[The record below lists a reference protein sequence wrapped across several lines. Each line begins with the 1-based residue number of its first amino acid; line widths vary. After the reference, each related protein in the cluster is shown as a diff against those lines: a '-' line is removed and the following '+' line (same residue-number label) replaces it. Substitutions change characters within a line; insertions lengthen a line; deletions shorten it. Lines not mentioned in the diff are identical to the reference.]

1 MTVRIE
7 LRDAMFGEAEK
18 TLVEM
23 GGFHV
28 STFRYASGVAAL
40 KLTNKRGHLIIL
52 PFKGQQIWRC
62 VLDGRDLS
70 MKSMFDEPVDTRN
83 YLETYGAFFI
93 HCGMSVMGVPG
104 PDDKHPLHGEMPNA
118 PFQKSWLICDEKT
131 ATITLGGSYHY
142 AVAFTVNYL
151 ATSSI
156 TLGENDAV
164 FDIRLNV
171 ENLKSSPMELMYLAH
186 ANFRP
191 VDHGE
196 LVYSAPYTKDS
207 VRVRQSIP
215 SHIKPKAGY
224 REFIDQ
230 LAKTPELHHVLKPG
244 LAFDPEIVFFID
256 MEADK
261 QGFAHAMLKRP
272 DGMADYIRYRPD
284 QAAKC
289 VRWIC
294 RTGEQDAIGMA
305 FPSTA
310 EPEGYTAEKAKGN
323 LVELAGGAHW
333 TIDMRLGSLTAA
345 EVQLLSKEIGKA

>member
-1 MTVRIE
+1 MSLRIE
-7 LRDAMFGEAEK
+7 LRETMFGEAEK
-18 TLVEM
+18 PLVEM
-23 GGFHV
+23 GGFRV
-28 STFRYASGVAAL
+28 STFRYASGVAAVRIA
-40 KLTNKRGHLIIL
+40 NRRGHLIIL

-62 VLDGRDLS
+62 VMDGRDLS
-70 MKSMFDEPVDTRN
+70 MKSMFDEPVETRN

-104 PDDKHPLHGEMPNA
+104 PDDTHPLHGEMPNA
-118 PFQKSWLICDEKT
+118 PFQKAWLICDE
-131 ATITLGGSYHY
+131 AHHMITLGGSYHY

-151 ATSSI
+151 ATSTI

-171 ENLKSSPMELMYLAH
+171 ENLKKSPMELMYLAH

-191 VDHGE
+191 IDNGE
-196 LVYSAPYTKDS
+196 LIYSAPYTKEF

-224 REFIDQ
+224 REFIAD
-230 LAKTPELHHVLKPG
+230 LADNPQLHHVLTPG

-256 MEADK
+256 MQADRN
-261 QGFAHAMLKRP
+261 GFAHAMLKRP
-272 DGMADYIRYRPD
+272 DGTADYIRYRPD

-310 EPEGYTAEKAKGN
+310 EPEGYMAEKAKGN
-323 LVELAGGAHW
+323 LVEVAAGAIW
-333 TIDMRLGSLTAA
+333 SIDMRLGNLTAQEA
-345 EVQLLSKEIGKA
+345 SELIKAIGKA